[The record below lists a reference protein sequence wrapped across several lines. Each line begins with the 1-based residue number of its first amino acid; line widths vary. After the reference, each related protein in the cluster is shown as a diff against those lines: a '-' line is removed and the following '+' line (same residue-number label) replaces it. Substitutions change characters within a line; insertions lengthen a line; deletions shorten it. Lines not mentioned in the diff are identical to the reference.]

1 MLRTLAPAPPFH
13 FEVNVTIYR
22 FGEFELDPG
31 QRRLSKGEA
40 AVRIGARAF
49 DVLTCLV
56 EKAGTVVTKEEIIK
70 TVWPSTYVDEASLR
84 VHMVALRK
92 AIYDGEAT
100 LCIESVPGLG
110 YKFAKPVSTVTDA
123 SSTSSAPSTRYG
135 LPGTVVRLIGRQEF
149 IAQSVELMRSMRL
162 MTITGPGG
170 IGKTSAAIE
179 IARSL
184 AAENDAV
191 VFLDLAALSNG
202 ELIGSHLATS
212 LGLSVF
218 SSDPIPGIV
227 QALGNSRTILVFDN
241 CEHLIDSCAGV
252 IDRLL
257 QLTPST
263 SVIATSR
270 EPLRIASEKVRLV
283 PSLEVPKKDDL
294 PSVCEDFSAL
304 ELFNERLVFA
314 TGQSGLTDTKDISIA
329 AEIVRR
335 LDGIPLAI
343 ELAASRVA
351 GLGLQ
356 NTAASLS
363 DPINTL
369 WRGRRT
375 APPRQQTLRATI
387 EWSYNLLTTEERT
400 LLNHLSVFAGPF
412 TSDAAWSIAE
422 DFLDRETFSDAL
434 SALRAKSLVSTSRGD
449 GRLRLLE
456 MTRAFARRQLSAGEF
471 AESCGLSHARWV
483 RSELE
488 HAKAGWRNLD
498 KFEWLHA
505 HGDLIHDVR
514 AALDWCFDAGQRKLC
529 FEITAASHILWTQLG
544 LMNEQLKVVE
554 RAVAL
559 LEATADVDPLIETQL
574 RSTLGLVLFHVRG
587 LRADEQAIREFEKA
601 AEIAETI
608 GDHVEIVRAHS
619 GRCAIIT
626 THGKYSEAAEIAIR
640 LETKFGKVAHGASS
654 RILAMNTHFLGQHE
668 KTNHLCNIAVEATR
682 GPIGRTL
689 TSGAGYDQKTVALM
703 LMAKTAWIQGFSQR
717 AISLAEE
724 AIAEVLNLDD
734 AISTCLAIYVSAFPV
749 YFGLGEF
756 QAARHHLALL
766 RELSTKHSMFR
777 SQLWADA
784 FELVFPES
792 NATTRQFETAFV
804 GDTNGARLETIIA
817 LAGERSGSYLVDW
830 ALAGDA
836 GWCRPELLRIKGDLA
851 RHTDPAAARDLYSQ
865 AISGAIAQ
873 GSPLWQL
880 RAANSNAEWLEDDA
894 HSTSKRLIEEAL
906 RSFPETPPRIELQK
920 AELLLAV

>member
-1 MLRTLAPAPPFH
+1 LVPAPTFH
-13 FEVNVTIYR
+13 PEVNVTIYR

-40 AVRIGARAF
+40 AIRIGARAF
-49 DVLTCLV
+49 DVLTCLL
-56 EKAGTVVTKEEIIK
+56 EKAGTVVTKEEIIR

-92 AIYDGEAT
+92 AIYDGEQT
-100 LCIESVPGLG
+100 LCIESIPGLG
-110 YKFAKPVSTVTDA
+110 YKFAKPVSTITDD
-123 SSTSSAPSTRYG
+123 SSASTAPTTRYG
-135 LPGTVVRLIGRQEF
+135 LPATVVRLIGRDEF
-149 IAQSVELMRSMRL
+149 IAHSVELMRSMRL

-184 AAENDAV
+184 ATENKSV

-202 ELIGSHLATS
+202 ELIVSHLASS

-218 SSDPIPGIV
+218 SSDPMPGIV
-227 QALGNSRTILVFDN
+227 QALGNSRTVLVFDN
-241 CEHLIDSCAGV
+241 CEHLIDSCADV

-270 EPLRIASEKVRLV
+270 EPLRIASEKVRLL

-294 PSVCEDFSAL
+294 PSACHDFSAL
-304 ELFNERLVFA
+304 ELFNERLIFA
-314 TGQSGLTDTKDISIA
+314 TGQNGLTEMKDISIA
-329 AEIVRR
+329 ADIVRR

-356 NTAASLS
+356 NTASSLS

-387 EWSYNLLTTEERT
+387 EWSYNLLTTEERL
-400 LLNHLSVFAGPF
+400 LLNCLSVFAGPF
-412 TSDAAWSIAE
+412 TGDAAWSIAR

-434 SALRAKSLVSTSRGD
+434 SALRSKSLVSTSRGD

-456 MTRAFARRQLSAGEF
+456 MTRAFARRQLNAGEF
-471 AESCGLSHARWV
+471 AEACGLSHARWV
-483 RSELE
+483 GAELE

-498 KFEWLHA
+498 KFEWLQV
-505 HGDLIHDVR
+505 HGDLINDIR
-514 AALDWCFDAGQRKLC
+514 AALDWCFDTGQRKLC

-554 RAVAL
+554 RAMAL
-559 LEATADVDPLIETQL
+559 METTANVDPLIETQL

-587 LRADEQAIREFEKA
+587 LRADQKALREFEKA

-626 THGKYSEAAEIAIR
+626 TQGRYAEAAEIALQ
-640 LETKFGKVAHGASS
+640 LESKFGKLAHGASS

-668 KTNHLCNIAVEATR
+668 KTHQLCTLAVEATR

-689 TSGAGYDQKTVALM
+689 TSGAGFDQKTVALM
-703 LMAKTAWIQGFSQR
+703 LMAKTSWIQGFSQR
-717 AISLAEE
+717 AIALADE
-724 AIAEVLNLDD
+724 AIAEALNLDD
-734 AISTCLAIYVSAFPV
+734 AISICLAIYVSAFPV

-756 QAARHHLALL
+756 QVARHHLALL

-784 FELVFPES
+784 FELLLPES

-804 GDTNGARLETIIA
+804 GDTNGSRLETVIT
-817 LAGERSGSYLVDW
+817 LAGERCGADLVDW

-836 GWCRPELLRIKGDLA
+836 GWCRPELLRIKGDIV
-851 RHTDPAAARDLYSQ
+851 RHSDPAMARDLYSQ
-865 AISGAIAQ
+865 AFAGAITQ
-873 GSPLWQL
+873 KSPLWQL
-880 RAANSNAEWLEDDA
+880 RAANSNAEWLQDDER
-894 HSTSKRLIEEAL
+894 STSKRMIEAAL
-906 RSFPETPPRIELQK
+906 KAFPEAPPRIELQT
-920 AELLLAV
+920 AERLLAL

>member
-1 MLRTLAPAPPFH
+1 MFAPTFH
-13 FEVNVTIYR
+13 PEVKVTIYR
-22 FGEFELDPG
+22 FGEFELNPG
-31 QRRLSKGEA
+31 QRQLSKGEA
-40 AVRIGARAF
+40 VIRIGARAF

-56 EKAGTVVTKEEIIK
+56 EKAGTIVTKEEIIK

-110 YKFAKPVSTVTDA
+110 YKFAKPVSTVADA

-135 LPGTVVRLIGRQEF
+135 LPASVVRLIGRQEF
-149 IAQSVELMRSMRL
+149 ITQSAELMRTMRL

-170 IGKTSAAIE
+170 IGKTSATIE

-184 AAENDAV
+184 AAENDNV
-191 VFLDLAALSNG
+191 VFLDLAALSDG
-202 ELIGSHLATS
+202 ELIGSHLASS

-227 QALGNSRTILVFDN
+227 EALGSSRTILVFDN

-283 PSLEVPKKDDL
+283 PSLDVPKKDDL

-314 TGQSGLTDTKDISIA
+314 TGQSGLKETKDISIA

-356 NTAASLS
+356 NTATSLS

-375 APPRQQTLRATI
+375 APPRQQTLKATI
-387 EWSYNLLTTEERT
+387 EWSYNLLTAEEKL
-400 LLNHLSVFAGPF
+400 LLNHLSVFAGLF
-412 TSDAAWSIAE
+412 TSDAAWSIAQ
-422 DFLDRETFSDAL
+422 DFLNREAFSDAL

-456 MTRAFARRQLSAGEF
+456 MTRAFARRQLSASEL

-483 RSELE
+483 AAELE
-488 HAKAGWRNLD
+488 RAKAGWRNLD

-514 AALDWCFDAGQRKLC
+514 SAIDWCFDTEHRKLC

-559 LEATADVDPLIETQL
+559 MKATTDVDPLIETQL

-587 LRADEQAIREFEKA
+587 LRADEHAIREFEYA
-601 AEIAETI
+601 AEIAESI

-626 THGKYSEAAEIAIR
+626 TQGKYAEAAEIALR
-640 LETKFGKVAHGASS
+640 LESKFGQIAHGASS

-668 KTNHLCNIAVEATR
+668 KTNQLCTIAVEATR

-734 AISTCLAIYVSAFPV
+734 AISVCLAIYVSAFPV

-756 QAARHHLALL
+756 AAARHHLSLL

-784 FELVFPES
+784 FELLFPET
-792 NATTRQFETAFV
+792 NASTSQFETAFI
-804 GDTNGARLETIIA
+804 GDTNGARLETVIA

-830 ALAGDA
+830 ALEGDA

-851 RHTDPAAARDLYSQ
+851 RHTDPAAARDLYYQ

-873 GSPLWQL
+873 KSPLWRL
-880 RAANSNAEWLEDDA
+880 RAANSNAEWLQDDE
-894 HSTSKRLIEEAL
+894 HSTSKRLIEDAL
-906 RSFPETPPRIELQK
+906 KAFPETPPRIELQT
-920 AELLLAV
+920 AERLLAS